1 MAKINKTY
9 RSGDEFTPNSVN
21 EIIAAVNKNIDDVK
35 TKANTSDVSSTYAT
49 INSVNTELAKK
60 ANTSALG
67 TQCTFVLNGTTLT
80 ITSK

>member
-1 MAKINKTY
+1 MYETKNHASETY
-9 RSGDEFTPNSVN
+9 E
-21 EIIAAVNKNIDDVK
+21 
-35 TKANTSDVSSTYAT
+35 TKENASKTYAT
-49 INSVNTELAKK
+49 KTQLNSK